1 MNTAKIIESLES
13 QQEQIA
19 ALMET
24 AFELKD
30 KNFELEQKNIE
41 LEMASSEAT
50 GTSKILMR
58 RLSGQTKEMRDLRKA
73 LKELQ
78 RVTRS

>member
-13 QQEQIA
+13 QQKQIA
-19 ALMET
+19 ELMET
-24 AFELKD
+24 TFELKD

-41 LEMASSEAT
+41 LAMASSEAT

-58 RLSGQTKEMRDLRKA
+58 RLSGQTIEMRDLRKA

-78 RVTRS
+78 QGPRS